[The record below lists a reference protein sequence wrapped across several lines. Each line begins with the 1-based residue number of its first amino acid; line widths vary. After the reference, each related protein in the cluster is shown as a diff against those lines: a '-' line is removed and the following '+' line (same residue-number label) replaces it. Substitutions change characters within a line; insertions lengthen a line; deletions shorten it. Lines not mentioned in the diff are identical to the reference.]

1 MPQKHL
7 GYSSAQKAIEI
18 LLAFVPDNRTLG
30 TLELSRLLGLNKS
43 TVSRLIRV
51 LAHYDLL
58 QQDDTTKKYSLGRSA
73 AFIGK
78 AVQQSLSTRL
88 VSIAQPFTNYLR
100 DTIGESV
107 CLEVMSGDHVYLV
120 AKAVGPPPLSISFK
134 DRIPIHAA
142 AGAKAILAFSS
153 PEVVER
159 LINRKLPRLTANTI
173 TDPDIL
179 RTHLMEI
186 RRQGVAFDRGED
198 NIDVH
203 AVGAPI
209 FNHNGEPIAALCIC
223 VPASRMDSYV
233 KSNIISKLKE
243 TAAKISD
250 RFFYS
255 ENKHLSGSVMS

>member
-18 LLAFVPDNRTLG
+18 LLAFVPDNREMG
-30 TLELSRLLGLNKS
+30 TLELSRLLRLNKS

-51 LAHYDLL
+51 LEHYSLL
-58 QQDDTTKKYSLGRSA
+58 HQDDSTKKYSLGRSA

-78 AVQQSLSTRL
+78 AFQESLSTRL
-88 VSIAQPFTNYLR
+88 VAIAQPFTNSLR

-142 AGAKAILAFSS
+142 AGAKSILAFFS
-153 PEVVER
+153 PEAVER
-159 LINRKLPRLTANTI
+159 LINRKLARLTPNTI
-173 TDPDIL
+173 TDPDVL
-179 RTHLMEI
+179 RTHLKEI

-203 AVGAPI
+203 AIGAPI
-209 FNHNGEPIAALCIC
+209 FNHEGEPIAAICVC

-233 KSNIISKLKE
+233 KSNIVSKLKE

-255 ENKHLSGSVMS
+255 EDKHFSVSRMN

>member
-18 LLAFVPDNRTLG
+18 LLAFVPDNREMG

-51 LAHYDLL
+51 LAHYNLL
-58 QQDDTTKKYSLGRSA
+58 QQDDNTKKYSLGRSA

-88 VSIAQPFTNYLR
+88 VSIAQPLTNYLR

-142 AGAKAILAFSS
+142 AGAKSILAFSS

-159 LINRKLPRLTANTI
+159 LIKERAVDRQLQAVFCQVIRGEARLGVI
-173 TDPDIL
+173 VS
-179 RTHLMEI
+179 RRVI
-186 RRQGVAFDRGED
+186 RRCDQKADARRVQGHTDDMDGHRVRVGPGFHCVGDAGEEFLRG
-198 NIDVH
+198 
-203 AVGAPI
+203 
-209 FNHNGEPIAALCIC
+209 
-223 VPASRMDSYV
+223 
-233 KSNIISKLKE
+233 
-243 TAAKISD
+243 
-250 RFFYS
+250 
-255 ENKHLSGSVMS
+255 